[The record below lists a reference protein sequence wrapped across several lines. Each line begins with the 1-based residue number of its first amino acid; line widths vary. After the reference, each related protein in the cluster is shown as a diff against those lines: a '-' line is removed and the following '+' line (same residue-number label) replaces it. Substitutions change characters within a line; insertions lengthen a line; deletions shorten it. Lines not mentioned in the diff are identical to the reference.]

1 MESNTTDQ
9 ILNLIDK
16 SQNILLLTH
25 ARADCDGLGA
35 MLSLYLILNELG
47 KNVTAVTN
55 DPTPENL
62 AFLPSVS
69 IVQSSMASSKDF
81 IISLDLSKT
90 PLSKIKYNMD

>member
-16 SQNILLLTH
+16 SQEILLLTH
-25 ARADCDGLGA
+25 AKADCDGLGA
-35 MLSLYLILNELG
+35 ILSAYLVLNNLG

-62 AFLPSVS
+62 AFLPSIN
-69 IVQSSMASSKDF
+69 IVQNSLASSRDF
-81 IISLDLSKT
+81 IIKLDVSRT
-90 PLSKIKYNMD
+90 PLSKI